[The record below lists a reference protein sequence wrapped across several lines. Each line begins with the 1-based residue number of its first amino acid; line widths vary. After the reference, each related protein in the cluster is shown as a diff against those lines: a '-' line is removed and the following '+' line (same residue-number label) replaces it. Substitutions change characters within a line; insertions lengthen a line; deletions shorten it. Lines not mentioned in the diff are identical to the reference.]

1 MCDSWSD
8 SSFSFVA
15 SAFRICQTNHC
26 WKINICQEY
35 SQKGFLGT
43 VVVWVKITA
52 FCEVMISVMVERNQ
66 SMLVWDRK
74 WLECE
79 SVIGDPSIHP
89 VLLPYVLIV
98 ISDTATG
105 DDETLTMFL
114 RLQSSILTWK
124 TLSGVEFNVIWSNSL
139 THLIFNIIF
148 FVCFLLFLI
157 TKLFRFQKS
166 TFDRS
171 VEKILFDCKTKTQ
184 R

>member
-1 MCDSWSD
+1 
-8 SSFSFVA
+8 
-15 SAFRICQTNHC
+15 
-26 WKINICQEY
+26 
-35 SQKGFLGT
+35 
-43 VVVWVKITA
+43 
-52 FCEVMISVMVERNQ
+52 MISVMVERNQ

-105 DDETLTMFL
+105 DDETLTMFP

-157 TKLFRFQKS
+157 AKLFRFQKS

-171 VEKILFDCKTKTQ
+171 VEKILFDCKTKMQ

>member
-1 MCDSWSD
+1 
-8 SSFSFVA
+8 
-15 SAFRICQTNHC
+15 
-26 WKINICQEY
+26 
-35 SQKGFLGT
+35 
-43 VVVWVKITA
+43 
-52 FCEVMISVMVERNQ
+52 MISVMVERNQ

-105 DDETLTMFL
+105 DDETWTMFL
-114 RLQSSILTWK
+114 RLQSSTLTWK

-171 VEKILFDCKTKTQ
+171 VEKILFDCKTKMQ

>member
-1 MCDSWSD
+1 
-8 SSFSFVA
+8 
-15 SAFRICQTNHC
+15 
-26 WKINICQEY
+26 
-35 SQKGFLGT
+35 
-43 VVVWVKITA
+43 
-52 FCEVMISVMVERNQ
+52 MISVMVERNQ

-139 THLIFNIIF
+139 SHLIFNIFF

-157 TKLFRFQKS
+157 AKLFRFQKS

-171 VEKILFDCKTKTQ
+171 VEKILFDCKTKMQ